1 MTSCFCQFPE
11 LGNKIELCYRSII
24 NPAFIYNMDPT
35 ICVKKYTLL
44 LICDDEPDLLEL
56 YAAMLSDDYKIVK
69 ASSGEE
75 CIRKYI
81 EMKEKMG
88 DITVILLDF
97 RIGEATGDKVARD
110 IKEINGAKIILIS
123 AYEIDHDMIQRLKD
137 ERVIVEFVSKPITLD
152 TLKRIIA
159 KTILIDD
166 HSGKN

>member
-1 MTSCFCQFPE
+1 M
-11 LGNKIELCYRSII
+11 R
-24 NPAFIYNMDPT
+24 
-35 ICVKKYTLL
+35 KKEHTL

-56 YAAMLSDDYKIVK
+56 YAAMFSDDYKIMK

-81 EMKEKMG
+81 ETKEKMD

-97 RIGEATGDKVARD
+97 RIGEVTGDKVARD

-123 AYEIDHDMIQRLKD
+123 AYEINHDLIQRLKD
-137 ERVIVEFVSKPITLD
+137 ERVIVEFVSKPVSLD

-159 KTILIDD
+159 KTIVKDD
-166 HSGKN
+166 LPGKI

>member
-1 MTSCFCQFPE
+1 MPDSIDRFNLLGLCRPIRQFFLTSCFCQFPVH
-11 LGNKIELCYRSII
+11 
-24 NPAFIYNMDPT
+24 T
-35 ICVKKYTLL
+35 L

-97 RIGEATGDKVARD
+97 RIGEVTGDKVARD
-110 IKEINGAKIILIS
+110 IIEIIGAKIILIS
-123 AYEIDHDMIQRLKD
+123 AYEIDNDLIQRLKD

-159 KTILIDD
+159 KTI
-166 HSGKN
+166 

>member
-1 MTSCFCQFPE
+1 M
-11 LGNKIELCYRSII
+11 R
-24 NPAFIYNMDPT
+24 
-35 ICVKKYTLL
+35 KKVHTL

-56 YAAMLSDDYKIVK
+56 YAAMLSDDYKILK
-69 ASSGEE
+69 ASSSEE

-88 DITVILLDF
+88 DNTVILLDF
-97 RIGEATGDKVARD
+97 RIGEVTGDKVARD
-110 IKEINGAKIILIS
+110 IKEINGAKIISIS

-166 HSGKN
+166 LSGKN

>member
-1 MTSCFCQFPE
+1 M
-11 LGNKIELCYRSII
+11 R
-24 NPAFIYNMDPT
+24 
-35 ICVKKYTLL
+35 KKEHTL

-56 YAAMLSDDYKIVK
+56 YAAMLSDDYKIMK

-81 EMKEKMG
+81 ETKEKMD

-97 RIGEATGDKVARD
+97 RIGEVTGDKVARD

-123 AYEIDHDMIQRLKD
+123 AYEINHDLIQRLKD
-137 ERVIVEFVSKPITLD
+137 ERVIVEFVSKPVSLD

-159 KTILIDD
+159 KTIVKDD
-166 HSGKN
+166 LFGKI

>member
-1 MTSCFCQFPE
+1 MAE
-11 LGNKIELCYRSII
+11 GHMR
-24 NPAFIYNMDPT
+24 
-35 ICVKKYTLL
+35 KKVHTL

-81 EMKEKMG
+81 EMKEKR
-88 DITVILLDF
+88 DVITLILLDF
-97 RIGEATGDKVARD
+97 RIGEVTGDKVARD

-123 AYEIDHDMIQRLKD
+123 AYEIDHDLIQRLKN
-137 ERVIVEFVSKPITLD
+137 EKIIIEFVSKPISLD

-159 KTILIDD
+159 KTISNNDL
-166 HSGKN
+166 SGKI

>member
-1 MTSCFCQFPE
+1 M
-11 LGNKIELCYRSII
+11 R
-24 NPAFIYNMDPT
+24 
-35 ICVKKYTLL
+35 KKVHTL

-56 YAAMLSDDYKIVK
+56 YAAMLSEDYKIVK

-97 RIGEATGDKVARD
+97 RVGEVTGDKIAREL
-110 IKEINGAKIILIS
+110 KEINGAKIILIS
-123 AYEIDHDMIQRLKD
+123 AYEIDHDLIQRLKD
-137 ERVIVEFVSKPITLD
+137 ERIIVEFVSKPITLD

-159 KTILIDD
+159 KTI
-166 HSGKN
+166 

>member
-1 MTSCFCQFPE
+1 M
-11 LGNKIELCYRSII
+11 R
-24 NPAFIYNMDPT
+24 
-35 ICVKKYTLL
+35 KKEHTL

-56 YAAMLSDDYKIVK
+56 YAAMLSDDYKIMK

-81 EMKEKMG
+81 ETKEKMD

-97 RIGEATGDKVARD
+97 RIGEVTGDKVARD

-123 AYEIDHDMIQRLKD
+123 AYEINHDLIQRLKD
-137 ERVIVEFVSKPITLD
+137 ERVIVEFVPKPVSLD

-159 KTILIDD
+159 KTIVKDD
-166 HSGKN
+166 LFSKI

>member
-1 MTSCFCQFPE
+1 M
-11 LGNKIELCYRSII
+11 R
-24 NPAFIYNMDPT
+24 
-35 ICVKKYTLL
+35 KKVHTL

-56 YAAMLSDDYKIVK
+56 YAAMLSEDYKIVK

-97 RIGEATGDKVARD
+97 RIGEMTGDKVAREL
-110 IKEINGAKIILIS
+110 KEINGAKIILIS
-123 AYEIDHDMIQRLKD
+123 AYEIDHDLIQRLKD

-159 KTILIDD
+159 KTI
-166 HSGKN
+166 

>member
-1 MTSCFCQFPE
+1 M
-11 LGNKIELCYRSII
+11 R
-24 NPAFIYNMDPT
+24 
-35 ICVKKYTLL
+35 KKVHTL

-69 ASSGEE
+69 ASTGEE

-97 RIGEATGDKVARD
+97 RLGEVTGDKVARD

-123 AYEIDHDMIQRLKD
+123 AYEIDHDLIQRLKD
-137 ERVIVEFVSKPITLD
+137 ENVIVEFVSKPITLD
-152 TLKRIIA
+152 TLKRIIE

-166 HSGKN
+166 LSVKN

>member
-1 MTSCFCQFPE
+1 MA
-11 LGNKIELCYRSII
+11 LK
-24 NPAFIYNMDPT
+24 ANMR
-35 ICVKKYTLL
+35 KKVHTL

-97 RIGEATGDKVARD
+97 RIGEVTGDKVARD

-166 HSGKN
+166 LFGKN